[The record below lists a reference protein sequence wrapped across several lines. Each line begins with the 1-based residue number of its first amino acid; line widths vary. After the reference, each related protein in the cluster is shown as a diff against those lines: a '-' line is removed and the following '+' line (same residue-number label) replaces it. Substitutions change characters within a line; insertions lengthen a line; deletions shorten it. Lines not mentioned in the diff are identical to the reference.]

1 MIGDHGGRDGP
12 LRPRTVNPTYETMTL
27 DDPGEAGIEFWRA
40 TDLVR
45 DYDRQDLRP
54 VEAYVLERYRDAL
67 SGRVLELG
75 VGAGRVTRYL
85 YPIATQ
91 LHGIDISPAMVRQ
104 SSRLFPNAT
113 ITVRDLREVGVYGR
127 ATLDAVVGS
136 FNVIDVLDDPDRQA
150 VLGELA
156 KVLVPGGMLVF
167 SSHNLGALSRVRGPF
182 GQLIDDARHLR
193 IKRSAAGLVRLPRRL
208 GNHARMRRFEQDG
221 PGYAM
226 VNDRAHD
233 YQLVQYYIDR
243 DGQERQLARHGFRLE
258 ACYDLR
264 GAIVPPGSAAP
275 DDLELYYVAIKD
287 EAAAPAA

>member
-1 MIGDHGGRDGP
+1 MAGNHGGMDGP
-12 LRPRTVNPTYETMTL
+12 LWPRTVNITHETMTL
-27 DDPGEAGIEFWRA
+27 GDPGEAGIEFWRA

-54 VEAYVLERYRDAL
+54 VEAYILERYRDAL

-85 YPIATQ
+85 YRIAAQ
-91 LHGIDISPAMVRQ
+91 LHGIDISPAMVHR
-104 SSRLFPNAT
+104 SSLLFPDAT
-113 ITVRDLREVGVYGR
+113 ISVRDLREVGAYGP

-136 FNVIDVLDDPDRQA
+136 FNVIDVLDDLDRQA
-150 VLGELA
+150 VLAELA

-167 SSHNLGALSRVRGPF
+167 SSHNLGAVGRVLGPF
-182 GQLIDDARHLR
+182 GQLVDDARHLR
-193 IKRSAAGLVRLPRRL
+193 IKRSTAGLLRLPRRL
-208 GNHARMRRFEQDG
+208 GNHARMRQLEQHG

-233 YQLVQYYIDR
+233 YALVQYYIDR
-243 DGQERQLARHGFRLE
+243 DGQERQLAGHGFRLE

-264 GAIVPPGSAAP
+264 GSIVPRGSSAP
-275 DDLELYYVAIKD
+275 DELELYYVAIKD
-287 EAAAPAA
+287 EAAATAA